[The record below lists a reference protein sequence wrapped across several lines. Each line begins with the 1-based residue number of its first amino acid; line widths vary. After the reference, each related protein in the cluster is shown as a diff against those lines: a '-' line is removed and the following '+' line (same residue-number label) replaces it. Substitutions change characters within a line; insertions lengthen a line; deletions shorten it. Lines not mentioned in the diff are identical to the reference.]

1 LYIEGNCKYFYK
13 DLKNLESKKYC
24 KNYSEVHISNLSCL
38 SYAIKCN
45 PKIPIFIHPP
55 YHKSKNYIS
64 IPNEIG
70 VHFPEVRIEK
80 EPMPRFFSNN
90 KILFYAPHLDG
101 IEKLYNL
108 PKDSGGI
115 ILLQFPYHSR
125 DKSKEWNDNKNL
137 LRIPD
142 TWKFYTYDEL

>member
-1 LYIEGNCKYFYK
+1 
-13 DLKNLESKKYC
+13 
-24 KNYSEVHISNLSCL
+24 
-38 SYAIKCN
+38 
-45 PKIPIFIHPP
+45 
-55 YHKSKNYIS
+55 
-64 IPNEIG
+64 
-70 VHFPEVRIEK
+70 
-80 EPMPRFFSNN
+80 MPRFFSNN

-125 DKSKEWNDNKNL
+125 DKSKEWNDNKYL